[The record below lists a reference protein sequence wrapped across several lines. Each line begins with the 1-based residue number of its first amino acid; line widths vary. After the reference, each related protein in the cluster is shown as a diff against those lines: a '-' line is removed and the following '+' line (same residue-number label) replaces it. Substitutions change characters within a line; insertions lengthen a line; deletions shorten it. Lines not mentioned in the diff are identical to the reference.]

1 MEHILTFK
9 GSQPP
14 VDRFSSFVSTEATP
28 RDVHEDDD
36 VTFLA
41 GHVGQPVHPPL
52 ARHLLTPGTDVSA
65 GIVNMFTVLII
76 FSQCKTDSYLDIAL
90 RKGSIQKMKVKEHS

>member
-14 VDRFSSFVSTEATP
+14 VDRFSSFVSTEATS

-41 GHVGQPVHPPL
+41 AHVGKPVNAPL
-52 ARHLLTPGTDVSA
+52 AIDLLAAWTDVSETFSSPA
-65 GIVNMFTVLII
+65 RIVTWDSAVLKCYFQNAKLILI
-76 FSQCKTDSYLDIAL
+76 
-90 RKGSIQKMKVKEHS
+90 

>member
-1 MEHILTFK
+1 MKHILTLK
-9 GSQPP
+9 DSQAS
-14 VDRFSSFVSTEATP
+14 VDRFPGFVSTEATAWH
-28 RDVHEDDD
+28 VHEDDD

-52 ARHLLTPGTDVSA
+52 ARDLLTPGTDVSA

-76 FSQCKTDSYLDIAL
+76 LSQCKTDSYLDIAL
-90 RKGSIQKMKVKEHS
+90 REGSILQKMKEHS

>member
-14 VDRFSSFVSTEATP
+14 VDRFSSFVSTEATA
-28 RDVHEDDD
+28 RDVHVDDN
-36 VTFLA
+36 VAFLA

-52 ARHLLTPGTDVSA
+52 AGDLLTAWPDVSE
-65 GIVNMFTVLII
+65 T
-76 FSQCKTDSYLDIAL
+76 YW
-90 RKGSIQKMKVKEHS
+90 

>member
-1 MEHILTFK
+1 MTFK

-41 GHVGQPVHPPL
+41 GHVGQPVNAPL
-52 ARHLLTPGTDVSA
+52 TIDLLAAWSDVSE
-65 GIVNMFTVLII
+65 T
-76 FSQCKTDSYLDIAL
+76 FSSPENCNLRLSYSLY
-90 RKGSIQKMKVKEHS
+90 